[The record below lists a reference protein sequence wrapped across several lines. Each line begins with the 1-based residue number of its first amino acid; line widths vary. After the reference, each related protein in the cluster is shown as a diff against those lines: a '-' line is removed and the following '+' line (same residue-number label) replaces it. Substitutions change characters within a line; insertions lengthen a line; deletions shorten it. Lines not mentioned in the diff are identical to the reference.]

1 MLGKA
6 HLAFITSNYPSHSSI
21 SLIQNFRT
29 SDTRRE
35 RSILFSLYL
44 LYGETILFFRVW
56 YLTIFIV
63 VPCVKIVKNLSLYY
77 PIYILST
84 SCLHTIYTPI
94 RNVSKRGRGSFSR
107 NERIK
112 EIENANSPTFPR
124 FKKKRTIMKIVL
136 YWKALL
142 QCKVNIT
149 VLDDRIE
156 KCGMW
161 CYIMG
166 KIS

>member
-29 SDTRRE
+29 SDTRME
-35 RSILFSLYL
+35 RSIPFSLYL
-44 LYGETILFFRVW
+44 LYGETKLFFRDW

-63 VPCVKIVKNLSLYY
+63 VPCVKIVKNLSVYY

-84 SCLHTIYTPI
+84 SCIHQYEM
-94 RNVSKRGRGSFSR
+94 FSR
-107 NERIK
+107 GVVARFREMK

-156 KCGMW
+156 TCGMW